1 MSAEEDVQRLVDEG
15 EEADAIVRGAVAR
28 LAADRAGGVGLRF
41 VEEGAFVEGPWVGPS
56 GPVADAVPVSY
67 DGDVVAELVAT
78 GPLDDR
84 ERAAWERIALLLSPF
99 CLVGWDIGGEEWEP

>member
-1 MSAEEDVQRLVDEG
+1 
-15 EEADAIVRGAVAR
+15 
-28 LAADRAGGVGLRF
+28 
-41 VEEGAFVEGPWVGPS
+41 
-56 GPVADAVPVSY
+56 VADAVPVSY